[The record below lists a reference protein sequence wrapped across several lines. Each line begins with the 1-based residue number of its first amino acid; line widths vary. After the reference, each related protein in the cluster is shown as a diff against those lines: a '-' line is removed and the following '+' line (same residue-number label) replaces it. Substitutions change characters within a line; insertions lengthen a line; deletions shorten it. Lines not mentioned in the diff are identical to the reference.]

1 MTLRLRLMSA
11 LACVAAL
18 VIVAFAILVMRQHT
32 VLLDPL
38 DDQLTSV
45 AQSLPE
51 VDLAFPVGDQASR
64 PGDTGPPTGELFV
77 AIYSL
82 DQPPRV
88 LVSPATA
95 PTFGPI
101 VDISKL
107 TTYERTDEPF
117 TVDAEGDG
125 GARIVAQNLGDGRWA
140 VAALSTAAV
149 EDAQRELLITAAV
162 VLAVLLGLLGLV
174 MYLVDRLGIKPILE
188 VTRAAEELAN
198 TRSEPRVDIRALHTE
213 AGRLGLSFNKMLDA
227 HHAADAQQRRFV
239 ADASHELRTPLT
251 TLQGYAALHANGT
264 LETPEQVDDA
274 MRRIGAEAKRMGRLV
289 DELLT
294 LASLDEGRP
303 LRKTDIDL
311 SLLLHDLA
319 KDASAIQPDR
329 KITTAIDP
337 DLRLDADL
345 ELLTQ
350 AITTTIRNTLR
361 HTKPSAGLA
370 VRAVRNGSTIRI
382 DIADRGAGIDPA
394 HLAHIFDRFYRP
406 HEGRERSAGG
416 TGIGLAIAKSIV
428 EAHHGTIRAASTPDT
443 GTTIVFELPAN
454 SPEEFSGSPVLTR

>member
-11 LACVAAL
+11 LAGVAAL
-18 VIVAFAILVMRQHT
+18 VTVAFVVLVVRQHS

-38 DDQLTSV
+38 DDQLDAV
-45 AQSLPE
+45 AQSLPDAD
-51 VDLAFPVGDQASR
+51 VFFRSTSAPPSGGD
-64 PGDTGPPTGELFV
+64 DGPPTGELLV
-77 AIYSL
+77 AIVEANQDPL
-82 DQPPRV
+82 V
-88 LVSPATA
+88 LVAPASD
-95 PTFGPI
+95 PSFWPLI
-101 VDISKL
+101 DISGL
-107 TTYERTDEPF
+107 ASTQRPDEPF
-117 TVDAEGDG
+117 SVDAMGGG
-125 GARIVAQNLGDGRWA
+125 GARVVARNLGDGRWA
-140 VAALSTAAV
+140 IAALSTAAV

-174 MYLVDRLGIKPILE
+174 MYFVDRLGIKPILE
-188 VTRAAEELAN
+188 VAQAAEKLAN
-198 TRSEPRVDIRALHTE
+198 TKSEPRVDVLALSTE

-227 HHAADAQQRRFV
+227 HQDADAQQRRFI

-303 LRKTDIDL
+303 VSKTDIDL

-329 KITTAIDP
+329 KISTAVEA
-337 DLRLDADL
+337 DLRIHADL

-350 AITTTIRNTLR
+350 AITTTIRNALR
-361 HTKPSAGLA
+361 HTPPSAGLA
-370 VRAVRNGSTIRI
+370 LRAVRNGSTIRI

-394 HLAHIFDRFYRP
+394 HLPHIFDRFYRP
-406 HEGRERSAGG
+406 HEGRERAAGG
-416 TGIGLAIAKSIV
+416 TGIGLAIAKSVV
-428 EAHHGTIRAASTPDT
+428 EAHGGTIRAASTPGS
-443 GTTIVFELPAN
+443 GTTIVFELPMK
-454 SPEEFSGSPVLTR
+454 PSGSGVTV